1 MSKKIVLLLITLI
14 SFAVAVNAASKP
26 FTLVIDAGHGGH
38 DTGAVGAISKEK
50 NLTLKFALAFGRMVE
65 KNCPGVKVVYTRKTD
80 RFVELY
86 RRAEIANQNKADLF
100 ISVHINALPRGRV
113 ARGFQTYTL
122 GTSKRTGKK
131 TGVMQNLEVAKRENS
146 VIFLEKDY
154 KQTYHG
160 YDPNS
165 PESDIMFEYIQD
177 KNMEN
182 SVELAKYMQRYVC
195 QATGRQ
201 DMGAQQDNLAVLRLS
216 SMPGCLV
223 ELGFISTRDEEQYM
237 NSSRA
242 EEQYARGLFN
252 AFLAYWKKHD
262 KSVTI
267 PFRPEPKGQTVDIP
281 KIVPQQE
288 AKPARAENRK
298 RQSKTEVAQQPV
310 AAEQANQ
317 DVASVSASEL
327 RVPEAIR
334 RPDLDEQSEPIQQP
348 QSVQQSEPILQSAP
362 VQQDLVQQS
371 DPVKQESMKQSEQV
385 QQPQPVEQPV
395 TVQQSEPVQQPEPVQ
410 QQAPA
415 PVVILPV
422 FKVQILASSSKVK
435 PGDARLKGHKADY
448 YREGGMYKYTV
459 GASDNYY
466 EIYRLRKSLASAFPE
481 AFIIAFK
488 DGSRMDV
495 NEAIREFKSRRAN
508 KK

>member
-100 ISVHINALPRGRV
+100 ISVHINALPKGRV

-334 RPDLDEQSEPIQQP
+334 RPDLDEQSEL
-348 QSVQQSEPILQSAP
+348 LQ
-362 VQQDLVQQS
+362 
-371 DPVKQESMKQSEQV
+371 E
-385 QQPQPVEQPV
+385 PQPVEQPQPAQQPEPEPLPEP
-395 TVQQSEPVQQPEPVQ
+395 VQQQAPVQQPEPIQQPQPAEQPVQQFVQQPEPVQ

-508 KK
+508 K

>member
-334 RPDLDEQSEPIQQP
+334 RPDLDEQPELLQEPQPVEQPQPAQQPEPEPLPEPVQQPEPIQQP
-348 QSVQQSEPILQSAP
+348 QPAEQP
-362 VQQDLVQQS
+362 VQQF
-371 DPVKQESMKQSEQV
+371 
-385 QQPQPVEQPV
+385 
-395 TVQQSEPVQQPEPVQ
+395 VQQPEPVQ

-508 KK
+508 K

>member
-14 SFAVAVNAASKP
+14 SFAVAVNAASEP

-177 KNMEN
+177 ENMEN

-334 RPDLDEQSEPIQQP
+334 RPDLDEQSEL
-348 QSVQQSEPILQSAP
+348 LQ
-362 VQQDLVQQS
+362 
-371 DPVKQESMKQSEQV
+371 E
-385 QQPQPVEQPV
+385 PQPVEQPQPAQQPEPEPLPEP
-395 TVQQSEPVQQPEPVQ
+395 VQQQAPVQQPEPIQQPQPAEQPVQQFVQQPEPVQ

-508 KK
+508 K

>member
-334 RPDLDEQSEPIQQP
+334 RPDFDEQPEILQQPQPVEQPQPAQQPEPEPLPESVQQPEPVQQSEPIQQP
-348 QSVQQSEPILQSAP
+348 QPAEQP
-362 VQQDLVQQS
+362 VQQF
-371 DPVKQESMKQSEQV
+371 
-385 QQPQPVEQPV
+385 
-395 TVQQSEPVQQPEPVQ
+395 VQQPEPVQ
-410 QQAPA
+410 QPAPA

-435 PGDARLKGHKADY
+435 LGDARLKGHKADY

-466 EIYRLRKSLASAFPE
+466 EIYRLRKSLAAAFPE

-508 KK
+508 K

>member
-165 PESDIMFEYIQD
+165 PESNIMFEYIQD

-334 RPDLDEQSEPIQQP
+334 RPDLDEQPEL
-348 QSVQQSEPILQSAP
+348 LQ
-362 VQQDLVQQS
+362 V
-371 DPVKQESMKQSEQV
+371 
-385 QQPQPVEQPV
+385 PQPVEQAQPAQQPEPEPLPEP
-395 TVQQSEPVQQPEPVQ
+395 VQQQVPVQQPEPAEQPVQQFVQQPEPVQ

>member
-334 RPDLDEQSEPIQQP
+334 RPDLDEQPELLQEPQPVEQPQPAQQPEPEPLPEPVQQQVPVQQPEPIQQP
-348 QSVQQSEPILQSAP
+348 QPAEQP
-362 VQQDLVQQS
+362 VQQF
-371 DPVKQESMKQSEQV
+371 
-385 QQPQPVEQPV
+385 
-395 TVQQSEPVQQPEPVQ
+395 VQQPEPVQ

-508 KK
+508 K